1 MEGQSMGT
9 EQILS
14 MNGGCGEESYAENSK
29 IQTTYLS
36 RTIPVLHTALLDFC
50 TKTLPATIT
59 IADLGC
65 SSGPNTLLAISE
77 SISIIHNT
85 CCQLG
90 RSPPQFCVFLNDL
103 PSNDFNTVFNSL
115 PKFQKRMREENGQDF
130 GPCYITGVPGSF
142 YGRLFPANSL
152 HFVQSSSS
160 LHWLSQVPVELSD
173 PSNRALVNKGKIYI
187 SRTSP
192 QGVVEAYSNQFR
204 RDFSSFL
211 KSRSEEIAPGGHMV
225 LTYRGRRMP
234 DPYPDES
241 CLLWDYL
248 GLAFQDL
255 VSQGLIEEEKLDS
268 YNTPYYEPYVED
280 VRAEIER
287 EGSFTLHRLEIIAAP
302 WDGVNGGHKY
312 DRRKTAEMTA
322 KAIRAVNESMITSHF
337 GGQILDSLFE
347 RFIDIM
353 ARDTK
358 EVEHPS
364 LVVSLIRK
372 S

>member
-1 MEGQSMGT
+1 MKT
-9 EQILS
+9 EKILS

-29 IQTTYLS
+29 IQTVYLS
-36 RTIPVLHTALLDFC
+36 RTMPVLHASLLDFC
-50 TKTLPATIT
+50 NKELPATVA

-65 SSGPNTLLAISE
+65 SSGPNTLLAISK
-77 SISIIHNT
+77 SMSIIHNT

-90 RSPPQFCVFLNDL
+90 RSPPQFSVFLNDL
-103 PSNDFNTVFNSL
+103 PSNDFNTIFNSL
-115 PKFQKRMREENGQDF
+115 PEFQKRIREENGHNF
-130 GPCYITGVPGSF
+130 GPCYIAGVPGSF
-142 YGRLFPANSL
+142 YGRLFPAKSL
-152 HFVQSSSS
+152 QFVQSSTS

-173 PSNRALVNKGKIYI
+173 RSNKALVNKGKIYI

-192 QGVVEAYSNQFR
+192 LGVVEAYLNQFR

-211 KSRSEEIAPGGHMV
+211 RSRSEEIAPGGHMV
-225 LTYRGRRMP
+225 LTFGGRRVANP
-234 DPYPDES
+234 STDES

-287 EGSFTLHRLEIIAAP
+287 EGSFTLDRLEIIVAP

-312 DRRKTAEMTA
+312 DRRKTAEMMA
-322 KAIRAVNESMITSHF
+322 KAIRAVNESMIKSHF
-337 GGQILDSLFE
+337 GSQILDSLFE

-364 LVVSLIRK
+364 LVASFIRK

>member
-1 MEGQSMGT
+1 MEGQGMETG
-9 EQILS
+9 QILS
-14 MNGGCGEESYAENSK
+14 MNGGCGEESYAKNSHA
-29 IQTTYLS
+29 QNAYLS
-36 RTIPVLHTALLDFC
+36 KTIPVLHAALLDFC
-50 TKTLPATIT
+50 TKKLPATIT

-65 SSGPNTLLAISE
+65 SSGPNTLFAISQ
-77 SISIIHNT
+77 SMSIIHDT
-85 CCQLG
+85 CRQIGC
-90 RSPPQFCVFLNDL
+90 SPPQFSVFLNDL
-103 PSNDFNTVFNSL
+103 PSNDFNTVFKSL
-115 PKFQKRMREENGQDF
+115 PQFQKRMMEENGQDF
-130 GPCYITGVPGSF
+130 GPCYIAGVPGSF
-142 YGRLFPANSL
+142 YGRLFPAKSL
-152 HFVQSSSS
+152 HFVQSSTS
-160 LHWLSQVPVELSD
+160 LHWLSQVPLELSD
-173 PSNRALVNKGKIYI
+173 CSDKAMVNKGKIYI

-192 QGVVEAYSNQFR
+192 PRVVEAYLSQFR

-211 KSRSEEIAPGGHMV
+211 RLRSEEIAPGGHMV
-225 LTYRGRRMP
+225 LTFRGRRMP
-234 DPYPDES
+234 DPFPDES

-287 EGSFTLHRLEIIAAP
+287 EGSFTLDRLEIIVAP
-302 WDGVNGGHKY
+302 WDGMNGGQRY
-312 DRRKTAEMTA
+312 DRRKTAEMMA
-322 KAIRAVNESMITSHF
+322 KAMRAVNESMITSHF
-337 GGQILDSLFE
+337 GDQILDSLFE

-358 EVEHPS
+358 EVEHPN